1 MKRIANPLQPG
12 DVIQTHPK
20 RGFWGCA
27 IVLSARDSTDELHP
41 TSHIGITTLISKQKY
56 TWSSLDSRQLK
67 IVKFSP
73 LIRVG
78 PNEYYQSNEPRTC
91 IGIYTLKNTTGLR
104 IIGRVNPIDVY
115 DKPLTFE
122 IGNGTKGKFPLCG
135 PIPEDLG
142 HEAVLTWRLTH
153 DKERLEQESAKA
165 MREFERFEQKR
176 LSEQRAK
183 RQARGI

>member
-27 IVLSARDSTDELHP
+27 IVLSARDSTDQFHP
-41 TSHIGITTLISKQKY
+41 MSHIGITTLISKEKY
-56 TWSSLDSRQLK
+56 SWESVDPRQLQ
-67 IVKFSP
+67 IVKISP
-73 LIRVG
+73 IFRVG

-91 IGIYTLKNTTGLR
+91 IGIYSLKSAAGLR
-104 IIGRVNPIDVY
+104 IIGQVNPTDVY
-115 DKPLTFE
+115 RKPLTFDV
-122 IGNGTKGKFPLCG
+122 GDGTNGKFPLCG

-142 HEAVLTWRLTH
+142 VQAVIAWRLIH
-153 DKERLEQESAKA
+153 DNERIEQECAEA
-165 MREFERFEQKR
+165 MRQFERIEQQR

-183 RQARGI
+183 RRARGI